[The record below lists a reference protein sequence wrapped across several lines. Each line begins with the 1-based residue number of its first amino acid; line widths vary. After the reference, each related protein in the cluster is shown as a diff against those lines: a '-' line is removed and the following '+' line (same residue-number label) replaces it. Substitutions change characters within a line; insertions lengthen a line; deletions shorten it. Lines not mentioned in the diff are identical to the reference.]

1 MHIIFDTGALNQA
14 AEQFSKAYDENKT
27 PQEFVVEMKKKNEY
41 IMGIGHR
48 VKSLENPDSRV
59 TIVKDF
65 VRTQFPKSPLFGIV
79 HHMFS
84 RILNLRICE
93 KKSRNFPCFVFLRG
107 RSFQLRS
114 K

>member
-1 MHIIFDTGALNQA
+1 
-14 AEQFSKAYDENKT
+14 
-27 PQEFVVEMKKKNEY
+27 MKKKNEY

-84 RILNLRICE
+84 RILNLR
-93 KKSRNFPCFVFLRG
+93 KKSQNFLFYEVEVFG
-107 RSFQLRS
+107 
-114 K
+114 